1 VNEQDLDDYGVPAL
15 ETPPG
20 WLDFWDAQ
28 GTGRW
33 PLPANGQRAILE
45 MGVSAGFWDARRE
58 LAHIR
63 QAAHARQRAPLAV
76 LHVVLARVA
85 ASTSHTIELP
95 AIVGAPVGLS
105 YLTALLA
112 PPGTGKGSAS
122 QIAAEL
128 LPLEDDIADLPS
140 GSGEG
145 IVEALFGWADEDDED
160 GKKQKVHRQVR
171 HNAYVY
177 IDEGQVL
184 TELGRRSGATLLPTL
199 RTIFTSGPLGSA
211 NASRDRH
218 RIVPAGQY
226 TYGIVVGFQPG
237 TADALLADADAGTP
251 QRFSWVNATD
261 PNVPADTPDW
271 PGPLDWHTPDA
282 GTLDRIVRRGAYTRH
297 TLQIDPT
304 IAREVQVADLARI
317 RGETHV
323 NPLDAHRDLL
333 RLKLAALLALL
344 EQRVHVTDD
353 DWRLAGQL
361 QNASDTT
368 RTELV
373 AHTASQA
380 AAREDA
386 TSERLARRQVH
397 ATERT
402 HEWHVVE
409 AARAIRR
416 KVTDASEITVA
427 EARRKLSRAQREL
440 FEEALAHATDQGW
453 VTEQEEPGH
462 GEAKRTLRPG
472 TERPR

>member
-1 VNEQDLDDYGVPAL
+1 MSEQALDDYGVPAL

-33 PLPANGQRAILE
+33 PLPANGQQATLE

-63 QAAHARQRAPLAV
+63 QAAHARQRALLAV

-128 LPLEDDIADLPS
+128 LPLEDDVADLPS

-145 IVEALFGWADEDDED
+145 IVEALFGWADDED

-177 IDEGQVL
+177 IDGGQVL

-226 TYGIVVGFQPG
+226 AYGVVVGFQPS
-237 TADALLADADAGTP
+237 TAGALLEDQDAGTP
-251 QRFSWVNATD
+251 QRFTWVDATD
-261 PNVPADTPDW
+261 PNIPADTPAW
-271 PGPLDWHTPDA
+271 PGPLDWHPPDA
-282 GTLDRIVRRGAYTRH
+282 STLAEIEERGTYTRH
-297 TLQIDPT
+297 ILRVDPT
-304 IAREVQVADLARI
+304 IVHEIQVADLARV
-317 RGETHV
+317 RGKAHADT
-323 NPLDAHRDLL
+323 LDAHRDLM

-344 EQRVHVTDD
+344 EQRIDVNDD
-353 DWRLAGQL
+353 DWHL
-361 QNASDTT
+361 
-368 RTELV
+368 
-373 AHTASQA
+373 ASQLLCISDATRARLVTHVATEA
-380 AAREDA
+380 AAREHA
-386 TSERLARRQVH
+386 TSERLARRQVR
-397 ATERT
+397 AVERT
-402 HEWHVVE
+402 HEWHIGE
-409 AARAIRR
+409 TARTIWR
-416 KVTDASEITVA
+416 KVPTAGEANVSEV
-427 EARRKLSRAQREL
+427 RRKLSRTQRDL
-440 FEEALAHATDQGW
+440 FEDALAHATSEDW
-453 VTEQEEPGH
+453 LTEREEPGQ
-462 GEAKRTLRPG
+462 GIPKRTLRRGP
-472 TERPR
+472 ENPR